1 MTAGEALS
9 NYLSGLDP
17 KERLVMSRKIRRA
30 CDISRNVLYNWTIGA
45 TAIKTLYR
53 DKITEVTGTD
63 IFANVAKC
71 ENWHE

>member
-9 NYLSGLDP
+9 NYLNGLDAMQ
-17 KERLVMSRKIRRA
+17 RRDMSRKIRRA

-45 TAIKTLYR
+45 TVIKTVYR
-53 DKITEVTGTD
+53 DKITEVVGVDLFTD
-63 IFANVAKC
+63 VAKC